1 VHLFLNWF
9 DDVFYRDMN
18 ERLMRSKRHRRM
30 IKEVFAILGLRWRTG
45 NNRSGDEAR
54 LRCHKVNAQISG
66 HSIRIVN
73 KQRPG

>member
-1 VHLFLNWF
+1 
-9 DDVFYRDMN
+9 
-18 ERLMRSKRHRRM
+18 M